1 MGETPDKK
9 IFSKK
14 ERKKQMKAFLEE
26 YGLALFVMIVI
37 ILLICMASPL
47 SKAVATALKEIVTK
61 FSAKTT
67 SYFSN
72 IDFPSTITQ

>member
-1 MGETPDKK
+1 
-9 IFSKK
+9 
-14 ERKKQMKAFLEE
+14 MKAFLEE

-61 FSAKTT
+61 FSTKTT

-72 IDFPSTITQ
+72 IDFPSAITQ